1 MANKG
6 HEKEQRKFLGGGGS
20 YMTPLEQKFRGG
32 GWSNRKNNSVEGYGY
47 FLESHIVREF
57 TVCDFKMWLVAVLTG
72 DCINNEVIVS
82 LRWR

>member
-1 MANKG
+1 
-6 HEKEQRKFLGGGGS
+6 
-20 YMTPLEQKFRGG
+20 MTPLEQKFRGG

-72 DCINNEVIVS
+72 DCINGFFIRKCLAILLGQKNRGCNNEVIVS
-82 LRWR
+82 LR